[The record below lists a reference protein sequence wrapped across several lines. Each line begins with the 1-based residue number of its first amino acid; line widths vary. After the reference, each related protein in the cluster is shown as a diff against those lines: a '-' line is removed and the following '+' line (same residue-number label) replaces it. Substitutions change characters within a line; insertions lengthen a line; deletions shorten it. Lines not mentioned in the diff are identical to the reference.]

1 MFNILAKQKQHKSP
15 GFPDLGYWRSHEIET
30 MREDLKK
37 VFLIKKAVNKDAE
50 KWLKNNLRK

>member
-1 MFNILAKQKQHKSP
+1 
-15 GFPDLGYWRSHEIET
+15 

>member
-1 MFNILAKQKQHKSP
+1 MFNILAKQKQHGSR